1 MTETSEHPY
10 SVGMREAPSPVDS
23 PYETSQIW
31 PHVLALAGE
40 LGFLLVTSHY
50 FARSRSGLWEGR
62 FNEAPSSHVQWCS
75 AAYALTFVIG
85 ILTAYQI
92 VQTVRRKSVVLVLN
106 ARRCQLIVALGVI
119 AVGARVL
126 FDVVSM
132 TLILWGL
139 FSLWAYASLDF
150 VKRPFNRE

>member
-1 MTETSEHPY
+1 
-10 SVGMREAPSPVDS
+10 
-23 PYETSQIW
+23 
-31 PHVLALAGE
+31 L
-40 LGFLLVTSHY
+40 
-50 FARSRSGLWEGR
+50 
-62 FNEAPSSHVQWCS
+62 
-75 AAYALTFVIG
+75 VIG

-119 AVGARVL
+119 AVGAHVL

-139 FSLWAYASLDF
+139 FCLWAYKSLDF